1 MESLKMMCYLI
12 YEGSELFQPKTR
24 KITSGYQNYM
34 LTGLNL
40 RYMYLSQKQFSD
52 SLKYINMSSMKWCSY
67 YYVFIFINFCF
78 KVRYMYRTIM
88 DFLREVIF

>member
-40 RYMYLSQKQFSD
+40 RYMYLSQKQFS
-52 SLKYINMSSMKWCSY
+52 
-67 YYVFIFINFCF
+67 
-78 KVRYMYRTIM
+78 
-88 DFLREVIF
+88 E